1 MVVVRRSLIPAA
13 LSCGLLLGT
22 AAYSKALTVQGDRWL
37 AIADLLGEV
46 EFITGRQRR
55 VAEQGDR
62 LASVGDA
69 LITSTNAS
77 VRLAIDEATGSV
89 TMAENSHLRIQ
100 ALTITRGGGRVTA
113 LNILRGQVR
122 VRLRPFT
129 SPESRL
135 EIHTPVGVSG
145 VRGTDFGV
153 TVQPDGQ
160 TAIATESGS
169 VAASAQGETVIVD
182 AGLQSIIRPGR
193 PPTPAQQF
201 TDDPT
206 LNIEVLRATSSRT
219 AQIVGYTDVTN
230 IVKINGEIQTFD
242 ASGRF
247 DINVPISSR
256 RIQAEVIT
264 PLGTQQRYELVVP

>member
-1 MVVVRRSLIPAA
+1 MVVVRRSLLPVA

-22 AAYSKALTVQGDRWL
+22 AAYSRALTVQGDRWL
-37 AIADLLGEV
+37 AIADILGDV
-46 EFITGRQRR
+46 QFVTGRQRR
-55 VAEQGDR
+55 SAREGDR

-69 LITSTNAS
+69 LITSTNATA
-77 VRLAIDEATGSV
+77 RLAIDEATGSV

-100 ALTITRGGGRVTA
+100 TLTITRGGGRVTELA
-113 LNILRGQVR
+113 VLQGQVR
-122 VRLRPFT
+122 LRLRPFT

-182 AGLQSIIRPGR
+182 AGLQSIIRPGS

-201 TDDPT
+201 SDDPT
-206 LNIEVLRATSSRT
+206 LHIEVLRATSSRT
-219 AQIVGYTDVTN
+219 AQIVGYTDIAN
-230 IVKINGEIQTFD
+230 IVKINGETLSFD
-242 ASGRF
+242 ESGRF
-247 DINVPISSR
+247 DLSVPISSR
-256 RIQAEVIT
+256 QIRAEVIT
-264 PLGTQQRYELVVP
+264 PLGTQQKYELVVP